1 MRIGPTRVKGGTV
14 RRLIIGIAAL
24 AAVAALGG
32 AALAAGS
39 SKSGN
44 VTLTLWHNYGTEG
57 NAVATKNLVAAFE
70 KANPTITI
78 KVVSQPADNYFAL
91 LQAAS
96 ISHTGPDL
104 AVQWTGL
111 FDLKYEKF
119 LLNLKPYFS
128 AAEVAKIN
136 GAPYMSSNF
145 DAAQG
150 LLVMPLENQFY
161 IGYYNKALFRKAG
174 IAAAPTSWS
183 ELQAACT
190 KLKAKGIVPMIY
202 GADTQALG
210 AQFYPFYDFSYQMI
224 GAFSPAQWRELYT
237 GKTPWTAPKIAAQM
251 TKWVALPK
259 SGCTNKDVL
268 TKTNILGAFVKGQAA
283 MIVDG
288 NWDTATLQQ
297 GLGKDLAPFVPPY
310 ADGKQHGV
318 VQYPGDGFSVTKYS
332 KHQAE
337 AVKFLKFMMTA
348 QAAKIISA
356 AGLIPDIKGF
366 RTTNPVSN
374 QMLDFAAKQGYAAY
388 PMLDNVIQ
396 PEVVTTAQKQ
406 LVAAFGGNISVTE
419 ALKSMKSTLDGLPA
433 SRKGSRYSG

>member
-1 MRIGPTRVKGGTV
+1 MTIGRTQGKGGTV

-32 AALAAGS
+32 AASGAR
-39 SKSGN
+39 SGN

-70 KANPTITI
+70 KAHPNITI

-96 ISHTGPDL
+96 ISRTGPDL

-128 AAEVAKIN
+128 AAELGKIN

-145 DAAQG
+145 DPASG

-161 IGYYNKALFRKAG
+161 IGFYNKALFRKAG
-174 IAAAPTSWS
+174 IAAAPRSWS
-183 ELQAACT
+183 ELQSACT
-190 KLKAKGIVPMIY
+190 KLKAKGITPMIY

-224 GAFSPAQWRELYT
+224 GAFSPEQWRNLYT
-237 GKTPWTAPKIAAQM
+237 GKTPWDSPTIVSQM
-251 TKWVALPK
+251 SKWVSLPK

-288 NWDTATLQQ
+288 NWDTATLQK
-297 GLGKDLAPFVPPY
+297 GLGKNVAPFVPPY

-318 VQYPGDGFSVTKYS
+318 VQYPGDGFSVMKYS
-332 KHQAE
+332 SHQKE
-337 AVKFLKFMMTA
+337 AVQFLKFMMTA

-366 RTTNPVSN
+366 RTSNPVSN
-374 QMLDFAAKQGYAAY
+374 QMLDFAAKQGFAAY

-433 SRKGSRYSG
+433 DRKGSSYK

>member
-1 MRIGPTRVKGGTV
+1 MRK
-14 RRLIIGIAAL
+14 LIIGAAAL
-24 AAVAALGG
+24 AAAALTAAALGATARMG
-32 AALAAGS
+32 A
-39 SKSGN
+39 GN
-44 VTLTLWHNYGTEG
+44 VTLTLWHNYGTES

-70 KANPTITI
+70 QLHPNITI

-111 FDLKYEKF
+111 FDLKYQKF

-128 AAEVAKIN
+128 AAEIAKIN
-136 GAPYMSSNF
+136 GAQYMAKDF
-145 DAAQG
+145 DTSKG

-161 IGYYNKALFRKAG
+161 IGFYNKALFRKAG
-174 IAAAPTSWS
+174 ISGPPASWS
-183 ELQAACT
+183 QLQADCA
-190 KLKAKGIVPMIY
+190 KLKAKGITPMIY

-224 GAFSPAQWRELYT
+224 GVFSPTQWRGLYT
-237 GKTPWTAPKIAAQM
+237 GKTSWTSPQIVAQM
-251 TKWVALPK
+251 NKWVALPK

-268 TKTNILGAFVKGQAA
+268 TKTNILGAFIKGQAA

-288 NWDTATLQQ
+288 NWDAATLQQ
-297 GLGKDLAPFVPPY
+297 GLGKNLAPFVPPY
-310 ADGKQHGV
+310 ADGAQHGV
-318 VQYPGDGFSVTKYS
+318 VQYPGDGFSVMSYS
-332 KHQAE
+332 KHRDE
-337 AVKFLKFMMTA
+337 AVQFLKFMMTA
-348 QAAKIISA
+348 QAAKIVSA

-366 RTTNPVSN
+366 RTSNPVSN
-374 QMLDFAAKQGYAAY
+374 QMLDFAAKQHFTAY

-406 LVAAFGGNISVTE
+406 LVAAFGGNISVLS
-419 ALKSMKSTLDGLPA
+419 ALKSMKSTLDSLP
-433 SRKGSRYSG
+433 STRKGPSYRG

>member
-1 MRIGPTRVKGGTV
+1 MTANGTRGKGGTV

-24 AAVAALGG
+24 GAVVALGG
-32 AALAAGS
+32 VALGATS
-39 SKSGN
+39 SRNSS

-57 NAVATKNLVAAFE
+57 NAIATKNLVAAFE
-70 KANPTITI
+70 KANPNITI
-78 KVVSQPADNYFAL
+78 KMVSQPADNYFAL

-96 ISHTGPDL
+96 ISRTGPDL

-111 FDLKYEKF
+111 FDLKYQKF

-128 AAEVAKIN
+128 ASEIAKIN
-136 GAPYMSSNF
+136 GAPYMSVDFNPSK
-145 DAAQG
+145 G
-150 LLVMPLENQFY
+150 LLVMPLEDQFY
-161 IGYYNKALFRKAG
+161 IGFYNKALFKKAG
-174 IAAAPTSWS
+174 IAKVPSSWS
-183 ELQAACT
+183 ELNAACT
-190 KLKAKGIVPMIY
+190 KLKAKGITPMIY

-224 GAFSPAQWRELYT
+224 GILSPAEWRGLYM
-237 GKTPWTAPKIAAQM
+237 GKLPWTSPKIVAQM
-251 TKWVALPK
+251 NKWVSLPK

-288 NWDTATLQQ
+288 NWDTATLQK
-297 GLGKDLAPFVPPY
+297 GLGKNLAPFVPPY
-310 ADGKQHGV
+310 ADGRQHGV
-318 VQYPGDGFSVTKYS
+318 VQYPGDGFSVMKYS
-332 KHQAE
+332 SHQKE
-337 AVKFLKFMMTA
+337 AVQFLKFMMTA

-366 RTTNPVSN
+366 RTSNPVSN
-374 QMLDFAAKQGYAAY
+374 QMLDFAAKQGFAAY

-433 SRKGSRYSG
+433 DRKGSSYR

>member
-1 MRIGPTRVKGGTV
+1 MTANGTRGKGGTV

-24 AAVAALGG
+24 GAVVALGG
-32 AALAAGS
+32 VALGATS
-39 SKSGN
+39 SRNSS

-57 NAVATKNLVAAFE
+57 NAIATKNLVAAFE
-70 KANPTITI
+70 KANPNITI
-78 KVVSQPADNYFAL
+78 KMVSQPADNYFAL

-96 ISHTGPDL
+96 ISRTGPDL

-111 FDLKYEKF
+111 FDLKYQKF

-128 AAEVAKIN
+128 ASEIAKIN
-136 GAPYMSSNF
+136 GAPYMSVDFSPSK
-145 DAAQG
+145 G
-150 LLVMPLENQFY
+150 LLVMPLEDQFY
-161 IGYYNKALFRKAG
+161 IGFYNKALFKKAG
-174 IAAAPTSWS
+174 IAKVPSSWS
-183 ELQAACT
+183 ELNAACT
-190 KLKAKGIVPMIY
+190 KLKAKGITPMIY

-224 GAFSPAQWRELYT
+224 GILSPAEWRGLYM
-237 GKTPWTAPKIAAQM
+237 GKLPWTSPKIVAQM
-251 TKWVALPK
+251 NKWVSLPK

-288 NWDTATLQQ
+288 NWDTATLQK
-297 GLGKDLAPFVPPY
+297 GLGKNVAPFVPPY

-318 VQYPGDGFSVTKYS
+318 VQYPGDGFSVMKYS
-332 KHQAE
+332 SHQKE
-337 AVKFLKFMMTA
+337 AVQFLKFMMTA

-366 RTTNPVSN
+366 RTSNPVSN
-374 QMLDFAAKQGYAAY
+374 QMLDFAAKQGFAAY

-433 SRKGSRYSG
+433 DRKGSSYK

>member
-1 MRIGPTRVKGGTV
+1 MRIVPTRVKGGTV
-14 RRLIIGIAAL
+14 RRFIIGAAAL

-32 AALAAGS
+32 AALAAGGS
-39 SKSGN
+39 RSGN
-44 VTLTLWHNYGTEG
+44 VTLKLWHNYGTEG
-57 NAVATKNLVAAFE
+57 NAIATKNLVTAFE
-70 KANPTITI
+70 KANPGITI
-78 KVVSQPADNYFAL
+78 KMVSQPADNYFAL

-128 AAEVAKIN
+128 ETEVAKIN

-145 DAAQG
+145 DTSKG

-161 IGYYNKALFRKAG
+161 IGFYNKALFTKAG
-174 IAAAPTSWS
+174 IAGAPTSWS
-183 ELQAACT
+183 ELQADCT
-190 KLKAKGIVPMIY
+190 KLKAKGITPMIY

-224 GAFSPAQWRELYT
+224 GAFAPSQWRDLYT
-237 GKTPWTAPKIAAQM
+237 GKTPWTSPKIVSQM
-251 TKWVALPK
+251 NKWVALPK

-288 NWDTATLQQ
+288 NWDTATLQK
-297 GLGKDLAPFVPPY
+297 GLGKSLGAFVPPY

-318 VQYPGDGFSVTKYS
+318 VQYPGDGFSVMKYS
-332 KHQAE
+332 KHQSE

-366 RTTNPVSN
+366 RTTNPVAN
-374 QMLDFAAKQGYAAY
+374 QMLDFAGKQGYVAY

-406 LVAAFGGNISVTE
+406 LVAAFGGNISVTA
-419 ALKSMKSTLDGLPA
+419 ALKSMKSTLDGLPS

>member
-1 MRIGPTRVKGGTV
+1 MTQTTRVKGGTV
-14 RRLIIGIAAL
+14 RRVIIGIAAL
-24 AAVAALGG
+24 GAVVALAGAALG
-32 AALAAGS
+32 ATNARSAT
-39 SKSGN
+39 

-57 NAVATKNLVAAFE
+57 NAIATKNLVAAFE
-70 KANPTITI
+70 KVNPNITI
-78 KVVSQPADNYFAL
+78 KMVSQPADNYFAL
-91 LQAAS
+91 LQAAA

-111 FDLKYEKF
+111 FDLKYQKF

-128 AAEVAKIN
+128 AAEIAKIN
-136 GAPYMSSNF
+136 GASYMSVDFNP
-145 DAAQG
+145 AKG

-161 IGYYNKALFRKAG
+161 IGYYNKALFKKAG
-174 IAAAPTSWS
+174 IAKVPSSWS
-183 ELQAACT
+183 ELNAACT
-190 KLKAKGIVPMIY
+190 KLKAKGITPMIY

-224 GAFSPAQWRELYT
+224 GILKPTQWRDLYT
-237 GKTPWTAPKIAAQM
+237 GKMPWTSPKIVAQM
-251 TKWVALPK
+251 NKWVSLPK
-259 SGCTNKDVL
+259 SSCTNKDVL

-297 GLGKDLAPFVPPY
+297 GLGKNLAPFVPPY

-318 VQYPGDGFSVTKYS
+318 VQYPGDGFSVMKYS
-332 KHQAE
+332 SHQKE
-337 AVKFLKFMMTA
+337 AVQFLKFMMTA

-366 RTTNPVSN
+366 RTNNAISN
-374 QMLDFAAKQGYAAY
+374 QMLDFAAKQGFAPY

-433 SRKGSRYSG
+433 DRKGSSYK

>member
-1 MRIGPTRVKGGTV
+1 MTDTTRVKGGTV

-24 AAVAALGG
+24 GAVVALGG
-32 AALAAGS
+32 AALGATSARS
-39 SKSGN
+39 ST

-57 NAVATKNLVAAFE
+57 NAIATKNLVAAFE
-70 KANPTITI
+70 KANPNI
-78 KVVSQPADNYFAL
+78 KIKMVSQPADNYFAL

-96 ISHTGPDL
+96 ISRTGPDL

-111 FDLKYEKF
+111 FDLKYQKF

-136 GAPYMSSNF
+136 GASYMSVDFNTSK
-145 DAAQG
+145 G

-161 IGYYNKALFRKAG
+161 IGFYNKALFKKAG
-174 IAAAPTSWS
+174 IAKVPSSWA
-183 ELQAACT
+183 ELNAACT
-190 KLKAKGIVPMIY
+190 KLKAKGITPMIY

-224 GAFSPAQWRELYT
+224 GILPQAQWRALYM
-237 GKTPWTAPKIAAQM
+237 GKLPWTSPKIVAQM
-251 TKWVALPK
+251 NKWVSLPK

-297 GLGKDLAPFVPPY
+297 GLGKNVAPFVPPY

-318 VQYPGDGFSVTKYS
+318 VEYPGDGFSVMKYS
-332 KHQAE
+332 SHQKE
-337 AVKFLKFMMTA
+337 AVQFLKFMMTA

-374 QMLDFAAKQGYAAY
+374 QMLDFAAKQGFATY

-406 LVAAFGGNISVTE
+406 LVAAFGGNISVNE
-419 ALKSMKSTLDGLPA
+419 ALKSMKSTLDALPA
-433 SRKGSRYSG
+433 DRKGSSYK

>member
-1 MRIGPTRVKGGTV
+1 MNRGRPNVKGGTV
-14 RRLIIGIAAL
+14 RRLIIG
-24 AAVAALGG
+24 VAALGAVVALGGVALG
-32 AALAAGS
+32 ATNARHGT
-39 SKSGN
+39 

-57 NAVATKNLVAAFE
+57 NAIATKNLVAAFE
-70 KANPTITI
+70 KANPTIKI
-78 KVVSQPADNYFAL
+78 KMVSQPADNYFAL

-111 FDLKYEKF
+111 FDLKYQKF
-119 LLNLKPYFS
+119 LLNLKPYFTS
-128 AAEVAKIN
+128 AELAKIN
-136 GAPYMSSNF
+136 GAPYMSVDFNPSK
-145 DAAQG
+145 G

-161 IGYYNKALFRKAG
+161 IGFYNKALFKKAG
-174 IAAAPTSWS
+174 IAKVPSSWS
-183 ELQAACT
+183 ELNAACT
-190 KLKAKGIVPMIY
+190 KLKAKGITPMIY

-224 GAFSPAQWRELYT
+224 GILKPAEWRNLYT
-237 GKTPWTAPKIAAQM
+237 GKLPWTSPKIVAQM
-251 TKWVALPK
+251 NKWVSLPK

-297 GLGKDLAPFVPPY
+297 GLGKNVAPFVPPY

-332 KHQAE
+332 SHQAE

-366 RTTNPVSN
+366 RTSNPVSN
-374 QMLDFAAKQGYAAY
+374 ALLDFAAKQGFAAY

-406 LVAAFGGNISVTE
+406 LVAAFGGNISVNE

-433 SRKGSRYSG
+433 DRKGSSYK

>member
-1 MRIGPTRVKGGTV
+1 V
-14 RRLIIGIAAL
+14 RRLIIGAAAL
-24 AAVAALGG
+24 VAAAALGSAASG
-32 AALAAGS
+32 A
-39 SKSGN
+39 KSDN

-70 KANPTITI
+70 KAHPGITI

-119 LLNLKPYFS
+119 LLNLKPYFTP
-128 AAEVAKIN
+128 AEVARIN
-136 GAPYMSSNF
+136 GAPYMSSDF
-145 DAAQG
+145 DPEQG

-161 IGYYNKALFRKAG
+161 IGFYNKALFAKAG
-174 IAAAPTSWS
+174 IAGAPTSWAS
-183 ELQAACT
+183 LQSACA
-190 KLKAKGIVPMIY
+190 KLKAKGITPMIY

-224 GAFSPAQWRELYT
+224 GAFSPAQWRNLYT
-237 GKTPWTAPKIAAQM
+237 GKTPWTAPKIVTQM
-251 TKWVALPK
+251 NKWVALPK

-288 NWDTATLQQ
+288 NWDTATLQK
-297 GLGKDLAPFVPPY
+297 GLGKKLGTFVPPY

-332 KHQAE
+332 KHPKE
-337 AVKFLKFMMTA
+337 AVQFLKFMMTA

-366 RTTNPVSN
+366 RTSNPVAN
-374 QMLDFAAKQGYAAY
+374 QMLDFAAKQGYTAY

-406 LVAAFGGNISVTE
+406 LVAAFGGNISAMT

>member
-1 MRIGPTRVKGGTV
+1 MRK
-14 RRLIIGIAAL
+14 LIIGAAAL
-24 AAVAALGG
+24 AAAALTAAALGATARMG
-32 AALAAGS
+32 A
-39 SKSGN
+39 GN
-44 VTLTLWHNYGTEG
+44 VTLTLWHNYGTES

-70 KANPTITI
+70 QLHPNITI

-111 FDLKYEKF
+111 FDLKYQKF

-128 AAEVAKIN
+128 PAEVAKIN
-136 GAPYMSSNF
+136 GAAYMSADF
-145 DAAQG
+145 DTSKG

-174 IAAAPTSWS
+174 IAKAPSSWS
-183 ELQAACT
+183 ELQADCA
-190 KLKAKGIVPMIY
+190 KLTAKGITPMIY

-224 GAFSPAQWRELYT
+224 GVFSPTQWRDLYT
-237 GKTPWTAPKIAAQM
+237 GKTSWTSPQIVAQM
-251 TKWVALPK
+251 NKWVALPK

-268 TKTNILGAFVKGQAA
+268 TKTNILGAFIKGQAA

-288 NWDTATLQQ
+288 NWDAATLQQ
-297 GLGKDLAPFVPPY
+297 GLGKNLAPFVPPY
-310 ADGKQHGV
+310 ADGAQHGV
-318 VQYPGDGFSVTKYS
+318 VQYPGDGFSVMSYS
-332 KHQAE
+332 KHRDE
-337 AVKFLKFMMTA
+337 AVQFLKFMMTA
-348 QAAKIISA
+348 QAAKIVSA

-366 RTTNPVSN
+366 RTSNPVSN
-374 QMLDFAAKQGYAAY
+374 QMLDFAAKQHFTAY

-406 LVAAFGGNISVTE
+406 LVAAFGGNISVLS
-419 ALKSMKSTLDGLPA
+419 ALKSMKSTLDSLP
-433 SRKGSRYSG
+433 STRKGPSYRG

>member
-1 MRIGPTRVKGGTV
+1 MRK
-14 RRLIIGIAAL
+14 LIIGIAAL
-24 AAVAALGG
+24 AAVAAVGG
-32 AALAAGS
+32 GALAA
-39 SKSGN
+39 SGARSDN

-57 NAVATKNLVAAFE
+57 NAVATKNLVAAFQ
-70 KANPTITI
+70 KANPNITI
-78 KVVSQPADNYFAL
+78 KMVSQPADNYFAL

-96 ISHTGPDL
+96 ISRTGPDL

-128 AAEVAKIN
+128 PAEIAKIN
-136 GAPYMSSNF
+136 GAPFMASDF
-145 DAAQG
+145 DTSKG

-161 IGYYNKALFRKAG
+161 IGFYNKALFAKAG
-174 IAAAPTSWS
+174 IEKPPTSWS
-183 ELQAACT
+183 ELQSACT
-190 KLKAKGIVPMIY
+190 KLKAKGITPMIY

-224 GAFSPAQWRELYT
+224 GAFSLTQWRDLYT
-237 GKTPWTAPKIAAQM
+237 GKTPWTSPRIVSQM
-251 TKWVALPK
+251 TKWVSLPK

-288 NWDTATLQQ
+288 NWDTATLQA
-297 GLGKDLAPFVPPY
+297 GLGKNLGAFVPPY
-310 ADGKQHGV
+310 ADGKQRGV
-318 VQYPGDGFSVTKYS
+318 VQYPGDGFSVMKYS

-348 QAAKIISA
+348 QAARIISA

-366 RTTNPVSN
+366 RTSNPVAN
-374 QMLDFAAKQGYAAY
+374 QMLDFAAKKGYQPY

-406 LVAAFGGNISVTE
+406 LVAAFGGNISVTA
-419 ALKSMKSTLDGLPA
+419 ALKSMQSTLDGLPA

>member
-1 MRIGPTRVKGGTV
+1 MRIVPTRVKGGTV
-14 RRLIIGIAAL
+14 RRLIIGAAAL
-24 AAVAALGG
+24 AAVVALGG
-32 AALAAGS
+32 AALAAGGS
-39 SKSGN
+39 RSGN

-57 NAVATKNLVAAFE
+57 NAIATKNLVNAFE
-70 KANPTITI
+70 KANPNITI
-78 KVVSQPADNYFAL
+78 KMVSQPADNYFAL

-128 AAEVAKIN
+128 EAEVAKIN

-145 DAAQG
+145 DTSKG

-161 IGYYNKALFRKAG
+161 IGFYNKALFKKAG
-174 IAAAPTSWS
+174 IAGAPTSWS
-183 ELQAACT
+183 ELQADCT
-190 KLKAKGIVPMIY
+190 KLKAKGITPMIY

-224 GAFSPAQWRELYT
+224 GAFSPSQWRDLYT
-237 GKTPWTAPKIAAQM
+237 GKTPWTSPKIVSQM
-251 TKWVALPK
+251 NKWVALPK

-288 NWDTATLQQ
+288 NWDTATLQK
-297 GLGKDLAPFVPPY
+297 GLGKNLGAFVPPY

-332 KHQAE
+332 KHQPE

-366 RTTNPVSN
+366 RTTNPVAN
-374 QMLDFAAKQGYAAY
+374 QMLDFAGKQGYVAY

-406 LVAAFGGNISVTE
+406 LVAAFGGNISVTA
-419 ALKSMKSTLDGLPA
+419 ALKSMKSTLDGLPS

>member
-1 MRIGPTRVKGGTV
+1 MRKLT
-14 RRLIIGIAAL
+14 IGIALL

-32 AALAAGS
+32 AAFAAGG
-39 SKSGN
+39 SKSQN

-57 NAVATKNLVAAFE
+57 NAVATKNLVAAFQ
-70 KANPTITI
+70 KLHPNITI

-111 FDLKYEKF
+111 FDLKYQKF

-128 AAEVAKIN
+128 SAEVARIN
-136 GAPYMSSNF
+136 GAKYMSADF
-145 DAAQG
+145 DTSKG

-161 IGYYNKALFRKAG
+161 VGFYNKALFRKAG
-174 IAAAPTSWS
+174 IARPPASWS
-183 ELQAACT
+183 ELQSACT
-190 KLKAKGIVPMIY
+190 KLKAKGITPMIY

-224 GAFSPAQWRELYT
+224 GAFSPAQWRNLYS
-237 GKTPWTAPKIAAQM
+237 GKTPWTSPTIVAQM
-251 TKWVALPK
+251 NKWVALPK

-297 GLGKDLAPFVPPY
+297 GLGKNVAPFVPPY
-310 ADGKQHGV
+310 AGGKQHGV
-318 VQYPGDGFSVTKYS
+318 VEYPGDGFSVLSYS
-332 KHQAE
+332 KHKDE
-337 AVKFLKFMMTA
+337 AVQFLKFMMTA
-348 QAAKIISA
+348 QAAKIVSA

-374 QMLDFAAKQGYAAY
+374 QMLDFAAKQKFTTY

-406 LVAAFGGNISVTE
+406 LVAAFGGNISVLE
-419 ALKSMKSTLDGLPA
+419 ALKSMKATLDSLPA
-433 SRKGSRYSG
+433 SRKGSSYSGG